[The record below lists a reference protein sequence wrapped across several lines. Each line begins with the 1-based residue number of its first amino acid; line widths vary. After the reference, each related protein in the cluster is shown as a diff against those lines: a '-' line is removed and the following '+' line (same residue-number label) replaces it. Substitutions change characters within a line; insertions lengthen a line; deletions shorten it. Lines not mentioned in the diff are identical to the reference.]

1 MARRKAR
8 EAAAGSASDLSLVDQ
23 VGDQIGTEATNKTT
37 PKQDHC
43 KRHALLAVYSGQ
55 VCIGFLMP
63 RRDGVE
69 AYDRNDKLLGTFP
82 DQASAADAIGEAARL
97 KGAER

>member
-55 VCIGFLMP
+55 ICVGFLMP

-69 AYDRNDKLLGTFP
+69 AFDAADRLLGTFP
-82 DQASAADAIGEAARL
+82 DQQSAGDAITVAARL
-97 KGAER
+97 KGGER